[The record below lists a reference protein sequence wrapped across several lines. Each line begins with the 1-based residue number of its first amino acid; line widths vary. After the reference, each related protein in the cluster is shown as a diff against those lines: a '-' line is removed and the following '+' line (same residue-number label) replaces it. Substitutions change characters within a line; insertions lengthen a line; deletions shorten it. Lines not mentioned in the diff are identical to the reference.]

1 MNRLTMSI
9 AIRHGLRLPVPI
21 PNACAALRDV
31 CFKVIENE
39 EKLSPYDEKST
50 RVTGVSVLHWEQEQE
65 GHTPSRP
72 I

>member
-1 MNRLTMSI
+1 MSI

-50 RVTGVSVLHWEQEQE
+50 RVTGVSALYWE
-65 GHTPSRP
+65 
-72 I
+72 